1 MTAFGI
7 SLFTPSGQKFFSTE
21 STTWSYVGSFI
32 APANA
37 AVSRTFDALSL
48 IGETIIQRSF
58 IDAPPGNQEAIIH
71 SCTRIGNTITASG
84 GNVCTLVVVM
94 AR

>member
-7 SLFTPSGQKFFSTE
+7 SLFTPSGHKFFSTE
-21 STTWSYVGSFI
+21 STTWNYVGSFI

-37 AVSRTFDALSL
+37 SASRTFDVLSM
-48 IGETIIQRSF
+48 ISEVIIQRSF
-58 IDAPPGNQEAIIH
+58 IDSPPGNQEAIIH
-71 SCTRIGNTITASG
+71 ICSRSGNTITASG
-84 GNVCTLVVVM
+84 GNVRTLVVVM

>member
-7 SLFTPSGQKFFSTE
+7 QLFTPSGHTFFSTQ
-21 STTWSYVGSFI
+21 STMWSYVGSFI

-37 AVSRTFDALSL
+37 AVSHVFDALSL
-48 IGETIIQRSF
+48 IGEVIIQRAF
-58 IDAPPGNQEAIIH
+58 IDSPPGNQEAIIH
-71 SCTRIGNTITASG
+71 TCTRNGNTITASG
-84 GNVCTLVVVM
+84 GNVRTMVVVM